1 MKTKYFIYFLLVL
14 MKGSKNKQ
22 SYNNNDLILI
32 YLVNNDCFPIYEGI
46 DEESVEKNKLITIFF
61 FKK

>member
-1 MKTKYFIYFLLVL
+1 